1 MCARRIEGQR
11 EKKGRQNLRR
21 PVSGKAWGDQDLIHI
36 LKNKRLEIYH
46 VNINPIYSEQSE
58 CETFDIVNPA

>member
-1 MCARRIEGQR
+1 M
-11 EKKGRQNLRR
+11 R